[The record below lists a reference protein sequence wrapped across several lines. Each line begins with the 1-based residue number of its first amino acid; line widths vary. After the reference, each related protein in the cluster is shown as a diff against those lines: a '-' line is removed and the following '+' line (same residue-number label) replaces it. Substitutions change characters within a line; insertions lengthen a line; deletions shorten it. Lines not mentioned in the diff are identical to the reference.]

1 MKTKSNKNI
10 FKKIIFSNILLFICL
25 FLIVF
30 FSSNLIRDYLNKK
43 QLNKEIDK
51 LQQKINDLTDKNDQL
66 TNLIGYFK
74 SPEYLEEEARIKLNK
89 KKPGEEVIIVPNNIK
104 LDDTPSVLK
113 TNDNKVINNKSNNN
127 LKKWWQYFFGSNI
140 TND

>member
-66 TNLIGYFK
+66 TNLIGYLK

-89 KKPGEEVIIVPNNIK
+89 KKPGEEVIIVPNNIE
-104 LDDTPSVLK
+104 LDDTPTVLK
-113 TNDNKVINNKSNNN
+113 INDNKMINNKLNNN
-127 LKKWWQYFFGSNI
+127 LKKWWQYFFGIKN
-140 TND
+140 N